1 MKLLE
6 LEASLWLFGDSG
18 GQKGLQAPRVQPCE
32 RVSIFVRH
40 LGRPVC
46 WPKVLPDSR
55 VQRRGGG
62 ATMGEPVCARTNTR
76 FPPPPRLC
84 RPDQT
89 KRPKPKWRSRFRR
102 ASGRSVSSCQV
113 SGAH

>member
-76 FPPPPRLC
+76 FPPPPVCAALIKQSG
-84 RPDQT
+84 PNPSGGPVSAEPAADL
-89 KRPKPKWRSRFRR
+89 SR
-102 ASGRSVSSCQV
+102 AVK
-113 SGAH
+113 